1 MKLLPSNLIA
11 CQNKVHNYLKEWD
24 KLQYPKTNKQK
35 IHNVYDLIKNYQ
47 AGNRQE
53 NMTHNYDN
61 NKSIQ
66 TNPEMTE

>member
-1 MKLLPSNLIA
+1 MSEQSPQLFKRMGQTPVP
-11 CQNKVHNYLKEWD
+11 QNKQK
-24 KLQYPKTNKQK
+24 K

-47 AGNRQE
+47 ARNRRE